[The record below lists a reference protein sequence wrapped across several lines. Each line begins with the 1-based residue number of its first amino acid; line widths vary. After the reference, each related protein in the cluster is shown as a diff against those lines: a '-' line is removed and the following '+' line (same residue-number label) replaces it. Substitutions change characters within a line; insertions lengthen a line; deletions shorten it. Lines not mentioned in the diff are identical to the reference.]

1 MAGSVVKPLSLD
13 ATCTGISA
21 TLEPN
26 FFIQFETPSRIEIV
40 TPSNLG
46 DSHARLVRLCH
57 DTLLEGLAPT
67 TARSSGSCC
76 HECPAQLNLDGH
88 HDREGGVV

>member
-46 DSHARLVRLCH
+46 GSHARLVASATTRFLKVS
-57 DTLLEGLAPT
+57 LQRRRVVLGLAAMSVP
-67 TARSSGSCC
+67 
-76 HECPAQLNLDGH
+76 PN
-88 HDREGGVV
+88 